1 MREQPTGEMLLQAAR
16 DALKNKVL
24 PLLQGD
30 AAADAKREVLMV
42 MNALSIAQRELQM
55 GSEPEEAERASL
67 SDLLSQPSPESSP
80 KSSHDSALDIAQ
92 ANRDL
97 AAQIR
102 AGLADPGTGAHAAVF
117 AHLRLVGESR
127 LQASNPKALRTP
139 KP

>member
-24 PLLQGD
+24 PLLQGE
-30 AAADAKREVLMV
+30 AAADARREVLMV
-42 MNALSIAQRELQM
+42 MNAVSIAQRELQT
-55 GSEPEEAERASL
+55 GSAPDVEERVSL
-67 SDLLSQPSPESSP
+67 EALAARSMIAPVGE
-80 KSSHDSALDIAQ
+80 SALNIAQ

-97 AAQIR
+97 AARIR